1 MLSPASCPSQSF
13 HGIPKHCHQLEA
25 KCADAGA
32 CVWPFIEITLAH
44 QHWAGLSL
52 KWLLSS
58 FNPESFQSLPHLHRK
73 ILCQL
78 WGTREFG
85 QITIVWVVLLKR
97 RAQERDS
104 CLSAVSWQLLLF
116 WPGHPLGSGL
126 PSLAR
131 TQKERTCNKTQAYT
145 LPANASSSSSLQ
157 WKLAVCPLS
166 HWPTLETC
174 DIEVCSV
181 K

>member
-85 QITIVWVVLLKR
+85 QITIVWVVCYWNVEHRKGTRAFLLSVGSFSYFGLVIHLGLVCPAWLGLRKKGR
-97 RAQERDS
+97 VTRPKHTPS
-104 CLSAVSWQLLLF
+104 PLTLLLVAAF
-116 WPGHPLGSGL
+116 SGS
-126 PSLAR
+126 
-131 TQKERTCNKTQAYT
+131 
-145 LPANASSSSSLQ
+145 
-157 WKLAVCPLS
+157 
-166 HWPTLETC
+166 
-174 DIEVCSV
+174 
-181 K
+181 